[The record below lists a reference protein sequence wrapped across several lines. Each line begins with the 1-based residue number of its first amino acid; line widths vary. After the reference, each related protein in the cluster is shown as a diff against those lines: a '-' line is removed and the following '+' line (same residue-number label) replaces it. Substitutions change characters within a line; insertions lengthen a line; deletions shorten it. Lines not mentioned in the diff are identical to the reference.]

1 VTVVPKSSSK
11 VRRLTPV
18 ALLLAFG
25 ALPGACAEERPPTA
39 PDRETAGVGGTSAGT
54 TSAGGGGT
62 SAGGAGGGG
71 TIRGGTSAGG
81 TSERAGGGG
90 ELTSAQGG
98 EAGELTNAQGGEA
111 GGSAEPA
118 FPCDVSRIIQAKCE
132 RCHSDPPENGAPF
145 PLLSWE
151 DTQKPYGRVLV
162 HDAML
167 VAVESGFM
175 PLTELE
181 LSPPV
186 EDLTT
191 SERTD
196 LLSWLRAGA
205 EPDRS
210 GATCAP

>member
-1 VTVVPKSSSK
+1 MTVVPKSSCKS
-11 VRRLTPV
+11 RRLTPV

-25 ALPGACAEERPPTA
+25 TLPGACAEERPPPA
-39 PDRETAGVGGTSAGT
+39 PDNETAGVGGTNAGT
-54 TSAGGGGT
+54 PNGGAGGTRAGAGGT
-62 SAGGAGGGG
+62 SA
-71 TIRGGTSAGG
+71 GGTSAGG

-90 ELTSAQGG
+90 EMTSAQGG
-98 EAGELTNAQGGEA
+98 EAGELTTAQGGEA

-118 FPCDVSRIIQAKCE
+118 FPCDVSRIIEAKCE

-191 SERTD
+191 SERTV
-196 LLSWLRAGA
+196 LLSWLGAGA

>member
-1 VTVVPKSSSK
+1 VTVVPKSSCKS
-11 VRRLTPV
+11 RRLTPV

-25 ALPGACAEERPPTA
+25 TLPGACAEERPPPA
-39 PDRETAGVGGTSAGT
+39 PDRET
-54 TSAGGGGT
+54 AGGGGT
-62 SAGGAGGGG
+62 SAGATSAGGSGTSAGGGV
-71 TIRGGTSAGG
+71 GGSTSAGG

-90 ELTSAQGG
+90 EMTSAQGG

-118 FPCDVSRIIQAKCE
+118 FPCDVSRIIEAKCE

-175 PLTELE
+175 PLTELD

-191 SERTD
+191 SERTV
-196 LLSWLRAGA
+196 LLGWLEAGA

>member
-1 VTVVPKSSSK
+1 VTVVPKSSCKS
-11 VRRLTPV
+11 RRLTPV

-54 TSAGGGGT
+54 PSAG
-62 SAGGAGGGG
+62 AGGAG
-71 TIRGGTSAGG
+71 AGG
-81 TSERAGGGG
+81 
-90 ELTSAQGG
+90 
-98 EAGELTNAQGGEA
+98 A

-118 FPCDVSRIIQAKCE
+118 FPCDVSRIIEAKCV

-145 PLLSWE
+145 PLLTWE